1 MKKEKPM
8 SFYEFYKFTEESIAK
23 MEKEQEKMIE
33 KPLKKG
39 KIEKN
44 PQYEVY

>member
-1 MKKEKPM
+1 MEKQEPM
-8 SFYEFYKFTEESIAK
+8 SFYEFYKFTEESIAR
-23 MEKEQEKMIE
+23 MEEEQARMIE
-33 KPLKKG
+33 EPPKKG